1 MMFWL
6 RCLYKGP
13 FKARYD
19 HRAPRVV
26 RSLLSG
32 LVAGGMCAV
41 PAVVNCAEFV
51 AKAAIEEREYI
62 LLGIAKRE

>member
-1 MMFWL
+1 MITGPQGWL
-6 RCLYKGP
+6 DIEI
-13 FKARYD
+13 A
-19 HRAPRVV
+19 
-26 RSLLSG
+26 LLSG